1 MAMMD
6 PLREATVGAAEGE
19 VLEIG
24 FGTGRNLKYYD
35 SGSVKVVR
43 GLDPMVTEGVARVDK
58 RIAEV
63 PFPVERYA
71 LEADNSLPFDEGRF
85 DYVVTTWTLCSIPD
99 FGAALAEMR
108 RVLKPG
114 GKYVFIEHGR
124 SPRAST
130 AKWQDRV
137 NPWWNKL
144 TDGCNINRPI
154 KEIVGDAGFEFES
167 MREFKV
173 TGPSLTSYMYSGVA
187 KRS

>member
-6 PLREATVGAAEGE
+6 PLRGETVGVAQGE

-24 FGTGRNLKYYD
+24 FGTGRNLKFYD
-35 SGSVKVVR
+35 KGHVKAVH
-43 GLDPMVTEGVARVDK
+43 GLDPMVTEGVGRVDQ
-58 RIAEV
+58 RIDAA
-63 PFPVERYA
+63 PFPVERFA
-71 LEADNSLPFDEGRF
+71 LEADNTLPFDAGRF

-99 FGAALAEMR
+99 AGAALSEMR
-108 RVLKPG
+108 RVLKPD

-124 SPRAST
+124 SPKPGT
-130 AKWQDRV
+130 ARWQDRV

-144 TDGCNINRPI
+144 TDGCNLNRPI
-154 KEIVGDAGFEFES
+154 AEIVSDAGFEFES
-167 MREFKV
+167 IREFKV

>member
-6 PLREATVGAAEGE
+6 SLRGETVGVAKGE

-24 FGTGRNLKYYD
+24 FGTGRNLKFYD
-35 SGSVKVVR
+35 SEGVTVVR
-43 GLDPMVTEGVARVDK
+43 GLDPMVTEGVGRVDK
-58 RIAEV
+58 RIAEA
-63 PFPVERYA
+63 PFPVERHA
-71 LEADNSLPFDEGRF
+71 LKADSTLPFDAGRF

-99 FGAALAEMR
+99 AAAALSEMR

-124 SPRAST
+124 SRRPGT

-137 NPWWNKL
+137 NPFWNKL
-144 TDGCNINRPI
+144 TDGCNLNRPI
-154 KEIVGDAGFEFES
+154 ANIVSDAGFEFES

-173 TGPSLTSYMYSGVA
+173 TGPALTSYMYSGVA
-187 KRS
+187 KRD